1 MGGKLYIGVLA
12 ALFLFLLGHTVMGVD
27 PFTTSEKG
35 KLTVDQRAAP
45 GGYRSHVIW
54 RHGYFGGK

>member
-1 MGGKLYIGVLA
+1 MGTKIYIGTLA
-12 ALFLFLLGHTVMGVD
+12 ILFVFLLGHTVIGID

-35 KLTVDQRAAP
+35 KLTAEQRATP
-45 GGYRSHVIW
+45 GGYRSHAIW